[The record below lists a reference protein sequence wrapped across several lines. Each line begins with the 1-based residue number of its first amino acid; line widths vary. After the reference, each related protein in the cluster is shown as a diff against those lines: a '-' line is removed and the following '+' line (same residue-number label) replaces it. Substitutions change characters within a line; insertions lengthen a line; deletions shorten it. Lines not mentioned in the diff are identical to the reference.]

1 MLFFSLVSMSIFR
14 FSKLI
19 PCLIT
24 LGLILSEAQAAPMSG
39 SPEPL
44 SPSTGLSMHGKP
56 ALTDGFTHLPY
67 VNPNAPKGGR
77 LVLGLQGTF
86 DSLNPFIVLGV
97 APDIAQKYVLQ
108 SLMMRSQDEP
118 FTLYGLLAKSYE
130 MPEDRSRI
138 AFNLD
143 ERASFSDSQ
152 PVTAEDV
159 EFSFRLLKES
169 GKPYY
174 RSSFSNIRSVKIIS
188 PHRIEF
194 DMTDSQDRELP
205 LIIAT
210 MPIFAKHTINEKE
223 FSNTTLKPIIGSGPY
238 VFDTIKPGE
247 TVSVKRRSD
256 YWGTDL
262 PVSRGVNN
270 FDEIR
275 YDFYRDSN
283 SLFESFKAGLYDY
296 RLESD
301 ATRWIGGYDI
311 APVKSGKI
319 VKENH
324 PIMTPKGMR
333 AFVFNT
339 RRALFSDIRVREAL
353 SYMFDF
359 DWVNRNLYMGT
370 LKRSNSYFNA
380 SDLSSSGTPAND
392 YERALLSPYLSAIP
406 ESILQGRWESPSA
419 DGSGRDRTMAHKAIQ
434 LLKKAGWERVGEVLH
449 HKQTGETFE
458 FEFLVT
464 SIEQERLAINY
475 AASLKRLGIICTVRR
490 VDDAQFWRR
499 IADFN
504 FDMIQW
510 NWPVSASPG
519 SEQRGRWSSAAA
531 ARTGSLNYAGVS
543 SPAIDAMIDA
553 LLSARSRE
561 DFTASVRALD
571 RLLLAGFYVVPLF
584 YSPDQWVAYN
594 SKLKHPAITPLQG
607 VSIDS
612 WWASTP

>member
-1 MLFFSLVSMSIFR
+1 MVFSSLVSMSIFR

-19 PCLIT
+19 PCMIT
-24 LGLILSEAQAAPMSG
+24 LGLILSEAQASSVAE
-39 SPEPL
+39 SPVP
-44 SPSTGLSMHGKP
+44 SPPQTGLAMHGKP
-56 ALTDGFTHLPY
+56 ALTEGFKHLPY
-67 VNPNAPKGGR
+67 VNPQAPKGGR

-97 APDIAQKYVLQ
+97 APDIASKYVLQ

-138 AFNLD
+138 TFNID
-143 ERASFSDSQ
+143 ERAAFSDGH

-169 GKPYY
+169 GKPYH
-174 RSSFSNIRSVKIIS
+174 RSSFNNVKSVQIIS
-188 PHRIEF
+188 SHRIEF
-194 DMTDSQDRELP
+194 DLSASQDRELP
-205 LIIAT
+205 LVIAT
-210 MPIFAKHTINEKE
+210 MPIFAKHTINENE

-238 VFDTIKPGE
+238 AFETIKPGE

-256 YWGTDL
+256 YWGENI
-262 PVSRGVNN
+262 PVAQGLNN

-283 SLFESFKAGLYDY
+283 SLFEAFKAGLYDY

-301 ATRWIGGYDI
+301 ATRWIGGYNI
-311 APVKSGKI
+311 APVKNGKI
-319 VKENH
+319 IKETH
-324 PIMTPKGMR
+324 PIKTPKGMR

-359 DWVNRNLYMGT
+359 EWVNRNLYMGT

-380 SDLSSSGTPAND
+380 SELSASGTPAND
-392 YERALLSPYLSAIP
+392 YERTLLAPYLSAIP
-406 ESILQGRWESPSA
+406 DSIIHGVWESPTA
-419 DGSGRDRTMAHKAIQ
+419 DGSGRDRSMALKAVQ
-434 LLKKAGWERVGEVLH
+434 LLKKAGWERSGEVLR
-449 HKQTGETFE
+449 HKQTGEIFE

-464 SIEQERLAINY
+464 SLEQERLAINY
-475 AASLKRLGIICTVRR
+475 AASLKRLGVICTVRR

-510 NWPVSASPG
+510 TWPVSASPG
-519 SEQRGRWSSAAA
+519 SEQRGRWGSAAA

-543 SPAIDAMIDA
+543 SPAIDTMIEA

-571 RLLLAGFYVVPLF
+571 RLLLSGFYVVPLF

-594 SKLKHPAITPLQG
+594 AKLKHPDILPLQG
-607 VSIDS
+607 VAIES
-612 WWASTP
+612 WWSSAP